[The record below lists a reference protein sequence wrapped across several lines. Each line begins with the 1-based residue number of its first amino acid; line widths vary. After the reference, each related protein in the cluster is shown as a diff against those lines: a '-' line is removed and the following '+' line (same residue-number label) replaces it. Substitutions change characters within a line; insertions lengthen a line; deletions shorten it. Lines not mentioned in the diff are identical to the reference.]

1 MVRPLKAGAL
11 ALGIVGLLLLVAMA
25 ARGGHPNASG
35 HVATRSVPDTLQDSF
50 VTLLAIAY
58 AVALVAV
65 LVGFFAYKT
74 KFHDPDSSWLK
85 NYLLVL
91 ALMTV
96 VTGIGYFVIAHTDLR
111 KRGER
116 AQAALTG
123 TSTNRNGGRGVESV
137 PTRQAH
143 FQWPLAL
150 GVVGLVLL
158 GGVWVYVQ
166 RRRELVAREPD
177 SSLEADMVATIET
190 TIEDLRSERDARKA
204 VIAAYA
210 SMERTLTL
218 HGLQRHPAE
227 APTEYLARILRS
239 LDVRESAVRSLT
251 ELFEYA
257 KFSPHAI
264 DAAMKEQA
272 IDALLAVRDDL
283 QREEVLAA

>member
-1 MVRPLKAGAL
+1 MTRPLKAAAL
-11 ALGIVGLLLLVAMA
+11 ALGIVGLLLLVAIA

-35 HVATRSVPDTLQDSF
+35 HVATRAVPDSVQDSF
-50 VTLLAIAY
+50 VTLLAIVY
-58 AVALVAV
+58 VFALVAV
-65 LVGFFAYKT
+65 VIGLVAYRT

-85 NYLLVL
+85 NYLLVVV
-91 ALMTV
+91 LMTV
-96 VTGIGYFVIAHTDLR
+96 ATGIGYFVITHSDLR

-123 TSTNRNGGRGVESV
+123 TSTNRNRARGVESV
-137 PTRQAH
+137 PTRQTH

-166 RRRELVAREPD
+166 RRRELVARAPD

-190 TIEDLRSERDARKA
+190 TIDDLRGERDARKA

-218 HGLQRHPAE
+218 HGLARHQAE
-227 APTEYLARILRS
+227 TPTEYLTRILRS

-257 KFSPHAI
+257 KFSPHEI
-264 DAAMKEQA
+264 DAAMKGQA
-272 IDALLAVRDDL
+272 IGALLAVRDDL
-283 QREEVLAA
+283 QRDEVLAA